1 MKKTLI
7 IIIIAF
13 LLGASLSFITVFEL
27 KDHLNLFWD
36 ENLVTAFQIG
46 VYKSKENASK
56 IAEEYP
62 NSITIQDGEYYRV
75 YVGVAASD
83 SWIESLETYFLDK
96 KMNVF
101 PKEVKVTST
110 FFQELN
116 QYESLFEVTDTK
128 TYEQL
133 NGEILKKFAGQLV

>member
-62 NSITIQDGEYYRV
+62 NSITIQDVEYYLV

-83 SWIESLETYFLDK
+83 
-96 KMNVF
+96 
-101 PKEVKVTST
+101 
-110 FFQELN
+110 
-116 QYESLFEVTDTK
+116 
-128 TYEQL
+128 
-133 NGEILKKFAGQLV
+133 